1 MNLVV
6 SVLNWRWILKKSRN
20 RDSPLLRSYL
30 QSTKHPTTLAK
41 HKPSNI
47 DANGGYREDAESELR
62 HQFDQRDSAKNTS
75 CSCRNTFPSPS
86 PSWDLG
92 ALWKEKLCHTITSPH
107 TPSANCETTKHNSP
121 LRAKHHSSR
130 SSKLIPWTQRIL
142 QFSNNTLAV
151 SYFVRS
157 LREKKP
163 RNNRAE
169 SAIGAVHHVVGEHLI
184 WEPNANYKGLSR
196 IRALEAH
203 AAEGDVTVV
212 VTLRG
217 GNIAPTTC
225 VNPSPYAC
233 RTVSSITNGDVLSR
247 NRYQNRA
254 LDHTG
259 TIGNVDDRSLLPGAH
274 NSQGGNGWRRATGSW
289 TSRRSHEHEAAWEA
303 DTAAATRLTTTAW
316 RPTAR
321 TTTSCAG
328 ASIATTTI
336 SINIRTA
343 VGAAITVTIITLP
356 EDRVTLVAMP
366 FNWRIYGLP
375 SFRVPSHLNLGSHWR
390 EGEST
395 RHSCSWERWLR
406 KNRVRNCCSHRATP
420 LGVEPSTGVTIM
432 EQGNL
437 AGITIR

>member
-6 SVLNWRWILKKSRN
+6 SVLNWRWIPKKSRN

-169 SAIGAVHHVVGEHLI
+169 SAIGAVHYVVGEHLI
-184 WEPNANYKGLSR
+184 WEWNAHYKGLSR

-203 AAEGDVTVV
+203 AAKGDVTVV
-212 VTLRG
+212 VTPRG
-217 GNIAPTTC
+217 GNITPA
-225 VNPSPYAC
+225 
-233 RTVSSITNGDVLSR
+233 
-247 NRYQNRA
+247 
-254 LDHTG
+254 
-259 TIGNVDDRSLLPGAH
+259 
-274 NSQGGNGWRRATGSW
+274 
-289 TSRRSHEHEAAWEA
+289 
-303 DTAAATRLTTTAW
+303 
-316 RPTAR
+316 
-321 TTTSCAG
+321 
-328 ASIATTTI
+328 IA
-336 SINIRTA
+336 
-343 VGAAITVTIITLP
+343 VTIIRLP
-356 EDRVTLVAMP
+356 EDRVTPVAVP
-366 FNWRIYGLP
+366 FNWRIYGLS
-375 SFRVPSHLNLGSHWR
+375 SFRVPSHLNLESYWR

-395 RHSCSWERWLR
+395 RHSCSWERWPR
-406 KNRVRNCCSHRATP
+406 NDRVRNCCSHRATP